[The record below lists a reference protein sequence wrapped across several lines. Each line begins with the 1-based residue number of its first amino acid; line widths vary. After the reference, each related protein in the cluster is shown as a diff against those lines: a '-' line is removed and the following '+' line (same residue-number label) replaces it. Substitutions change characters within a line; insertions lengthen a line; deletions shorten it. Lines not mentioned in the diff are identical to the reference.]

1 MLSDRTA
8 APVSPARAWT
18 IAGLL
23 FAAGF
28 INYLDRAI
36 VSVALPVIGV
46 DLHLGPAAKG
56 VLLSAFFWSY
66 AAMQLPVGW
75 AADRFNLRWVYS
87 GAFALWSLACGLTG
101 LATSLGALL
110 FMRAIL
116 GIGESIYLPGG
127 MKIVSVL
134 FAARDRG
141 LAAGL
146 MNCGTRAGLALGA
159 PAIAYLVTALGWHKA
174 FFVLGFGSIF
184 WLIPWLAV
192 FPARV
197 RTQNSGPAPNLRPT
211 LATFDRNLLGMC
223 LGHFGYGYYWYLLVT
238 WLPDYLVLGRH
249 MTLERA
255 GAYAM
260 IPFLVFAVSEP
271 LGGWIADRLTSL
283 GYNERRSRKAIVT
296 AAYFSSVMLLAAER
310 TAGDRAAMAM
320 IGAASLVGL
329 STGNLYVLTSSSA
342 PEGSVGI
349 WMGCLNFAGNIPG
362 VVAPIVTGILNE
374 RTGSRYPAFVVAVVI
389 LHMALPFYWWMVGE
403 KQSSAVNYRAPA
415 SAANGFD

>member
-1 MLSDRTA
+1 MIPNGTVS
-8 APVSPARAWT
+8 PVTPARAWT

-36 VSVALPVIGV
+36 VSVALPVIGA
-46 DLHLGPAAKG
+46 DLHLGQAAKG

-75 AADRFNLRWVYS
+75 AADRYNLRWFYS
-87 GAFALWSLACGLTG
+87 AAFALWSLACGFTG
-101 LATSLGALL
+101 FAASLGALM

-116 GIGESIYLPGG
+116 GIGESVYLPGG

-134 FAARDRG
+134 FGAKDRG
-141 LAAGL
+141 LASGL

-159 PAIAYLVTALGWHKA
+159 PAIAYLVSSLGWHKS
-174 FFVLGFGSIF
+174 FFILGFGSIF
-184 WLIPWLAV
+184 WLVPWLAV

-197 RTQNSGPAPNLRPT
+197 RTQNSGPAPDLRRT

-223 LGHFGYGYYWYLLVT
+223 LGHLGYGYYWYLLVT
-238 WLPDYLVLGRH
+238 WLPDYLVEARH

-255 GAYAM
+255 GAFAM
-260 IPFLVFAVSEP
+260 VPFLVFSVSEP
-271 LGGWIADRLTSL
+271 LGGWIADRLVSL

-296 AAYFSSVMLLAAER
+296 VAYFSSVMLLVAGR
-310 TAGDRAAMAM
+310 TANDGAAMAM

-329 STGNLYVLTSSSA
+329 ATGNLYVLTASSA

-349 WMGCLNFAGNIPG
+349 WMGCLNCAGNISG
-362 VVAPIVTGILNE
+362 VVAPIVTGVLNE
-374 RTGSRYPAFVVAVVI
+374 RTGSRFPGFVVAVVV
-389 LHMALPFYWWMVGE
+389 LHLALPAYWWMVGE
-403 KQSSAVNYRAPA
+403 KKHPVPEVPA
-415 SAANGFD
+415 HAR